1 MLLRSLAVWLGLVA
15 LAVANGSLRTLVLN
29 PRLGERAG
37 HIISTLL
44 LCLLVLAAAS
54 LTIRWIGPSSR
65 ADLLWVGGFWLALTI
80 AFEFLAGHYLFRNF
94 WIKLLAEYNVLQGR
108 IWVLALTTTFLAP
121 LLAAWMRGLLDG
133 RP

>member
-65 ADLLWVGGFWLALTI
+65 ADLLGVGGFWLALTI
-80 AFEFLAGHYLFRNF
+80 AFEFLAGHYLFRNP
-94 WIKLLAEYNVLQGR
+94 WSKLLADYNLLQGR
-108 IWVLALTTTFLAP
+108 IWVLALITTFLAP
-121 LLAAWMRGLLDG
+121 WLAAWMRGLLDG